1 MKTFGYAFVSAVFAV
16 GSVFADD
23 SAILT
28 LETERSSAV
37 VSLAGGR
44 VMSFKT
50 AGEEVLWSPKSWNHK
65 GDKWCH
71 GGIPICWP
79 WFGSSGPSTNAHG
92 FAWRSAFEVRRKK
105 SSPERAELV
114 LGLKPNAATRKEWS
128 HEFDLEYSIILTDTL
143 KLVLKTRNTDSK
155 PFILTAGFHPYF
167 FIGDR
172 DRTVVTGTDGM
183 KYCDSRLTTEYSS
196 VWKGNM
202 KLLSSMDHVF
212 VEPYPTASHTVVD
225 PLLDRRVT
233 VTSSGAKRL
242 VVWNPGVEEPAWEK
256 PAPGDLAI
264 GDWRHLVCVEP
275 AILWK
280 EAAIDM
286 QPGAVHE
293 MTAEISIKKG
303 TDK

>member
-1 MKTFGYAFVSAVFAV
+1 MKAIEYVVVAAMAVCN
-16 GSVFADD
+16 VFADE

-28 LETERSSAV
+28 LETERASAV

-50 AGEEVLWSPKSWNHK
+50 GGEEVLWSPKSWNHK

-79 WFGSSGPSTNAHG
+79 WFGSSGPSTNSHG
-92 FAWRSAFEVRRKK
+92 FAWRSAFEVRSKK

-114 LGLKPNAATRKEWS
+114 LGLKPNAVTRKEWP

-143 KLVLKTRNTDSK
+143 KLVLKTRNTDSR

-172 DRTVVTGTDGM
+172 DRTSITGTDGM
-183 KYCDSRLTTEYSS
+183 KYCDSRVTTEYNS

-202 KLLSSMDHVF
+202 KLLSSFDHVF

-233 VTSSGAKRL
+233 VTSAGAKRL
-242 VVWNPGVEEPAWEK
+242 VVWNPGVEEQALEK
-256 PAPGDLAI
+256 PASGDLAI

-286 QPGAVHE
+286 KPGAEHE
-293 MTAEISIKKG
+293 MTAEISLKKG
-303 TDK
+303 TGK

>member
-1 MKTFGYAFVSAVFAV
+1 
-16 GSVFADD
+16 
-23 SAILT
+23 
-28 LETERSSAV
+28 
-37 VSLAGGR
+37 
-44 VMSFKT
+44 MSFKT
-50 AGEEVLWSPKSWNHK
+50 GGEEVLWSPKSWNHK

-79 WFGSSGPSTNAHG
+79 WFGSSGPSTNNHG
-92 FAWRSAFEVRRKK
+92 FAWRSAFEVRSKK

-114 LGLKPNAATRKEWS
+114 LGLKPSAATRKEWP

-183 KYCDSRLTTEYSS
+183 KYCDSRLTTEYNS

-202 KLLSSMDHVF
+202 KLLSSFDHVF

-233 VTSSGAKRL
+233 VTSAGAKRL
-242 VVWNPGVEEPAWEK
+242 VVWNPGVEEQAWEK

-286 QPGAVHE
+286 KPGAEHE
-293 MTAEISIKKG
+293 MTAEISLKKG
-303 TDK
+303 TGK